1 MGIKMVIY
9 ANHGLRAAIKA
20 INEVFSEI
28 KRTGRLDTIND
39 KIVPMNEV
47 FELQG
52 MIQMKEMEKIY
63 LRPGEEQIKVI
74 IPAAGAPH
82 NQESLEALLQD
93 RPLAMLDINGKSL
106 LQRNIET
113 LNKSKLYDISV
124 IKGYKKDEFDV
135 EGVTYFDN
143 PKYQSEH
150 ILSSI
155 MCAEEKMNCKTL
167 IIYSDILFEHWLIER
182 LKSQNSDFVI
192 VVDNSFK
199 KTLMRNKKL
208 DLVVTKETL
217 PSGNRILTYDRLY
230 EVEKIGKTI
239 PEDTA
244 SAEFVGIAMFSE
256 KGIKIFKKE
265 YYNALEEYKNK
276 PFYEAENIFQAS
288 LEDMLQHL
296 INLGYKVEAM
306 QVNSGWM
313 EIHTFDNYKYACSV
327 VR

>member
-1 MGIKMVIY
+1 
-9 ANHGLRAAIKA
+9 
-20 INEVFSEI
+20 
-28 KRTGRLDTIND
+28 
-39 KIVPMNEV
+39 MNEV

-52 MIQMKEMEKIY
+52 MIQMKEQEKIF
-63 LRPGEEQIKVI
+63 LKSDEEQIKVI

-82 NQESLEALLQD
+82 NQEYIEPLLQD

-113 LNKSKLYDISV
+113 LNKSKLYDIAV
-124 IKGYKKDEFDV
+124 IRGYKKDAFDV

-155 MCAEEKMNCKTL
+155 MCAEEKMDCNTL
-167 IIYSDILFEHWLIER
+167 IIYSDILFENWLADR
-182 LKSQNSDFVI
+182 LKSLNSDFVI
-192 VVDNSFK
+192 AVDNSFTK
-199 KTLMRNKKL
+199 SLMRNKKL
-208 DLVVTKETL
+208 DLVITKGEL
-217 PSGNRILTYDRLY
+217 PAGNRILTYDRLY
-230 EVEKIGKTI
+230 EVERIGEAI
-239 PEDTA
+239 QEDTA
-244 SAEFVGIAMFSE
+244 SAEFIGIAMFSE
-256 KGIKIFKKE
+256 KGIAVFKDE
-265 YYNALEEYKNK
+265 YHNALEEYKKK

-288 LEDMLQHL
+288 LEDMLQYL

-313 EIHTFDNYKYACSV
+313 EIHTFDNYKYACSI